1 MNVKKKRSKY
11 TLEQKHNMQGYLF
24 VLPFVLGFF
33 VLFLFPLVQS
43 FLYSFGELDPSND
56 FKLALSGVGNYIYA
70 VREDTSYYRYVISS
84 LTDMLYQLPVILIFS
99 FIIANLL
106 KSEFPG
112 RSVIRLI
119 LFLPVVLS
127 SGLVMSLDNND
138 IMQSAMS
145 GAISDEASSMIS
157 IESLQQFL
165 MNINISAKLA
175 SYLISM
181 VTNILSVIN
190 HSGIQI
196 LIFFFLFQSIP
207 VSLYEASSIDGA
219 SGWENFWKITFPM
232 TIPQMIVCLV
242 YTIIDLFVS
251 TNSKVIS
258 YVYQVAFS
266 KMQFGLSSAMSWIY
280 TLLVA
285 AVLGLFVFVFSRIFR
300 HYR

>member
-1 MNVKKKRSKY
+1 MNVKKRSKY

-33 VLFLFPLVQS
+33 ILFLFPLLQS
-43 FLYSFGELDPSND
+43 FLYSFGDLDPSKD
-56 FKLALSGVGNYIYA
+56 FKLVFNGVGNYIYA
-70 VREDTSYYRYVISS
+70 LREDASYYRYVISA

-99 FIIANLL
+99 FIIANFL

-127 SGLVMSLDNND
+127 SGLVMSLDSND

-165 MNINISAKLA
+165 TNINISAQLA
-175 SYLISM
+175 SYLIST

-196 LIFFFLFQSIP
+196 LIFLTALQSIP

-232 TIPQMIVCLV
+232 TVPQMIVCLV

-258 YVYQVAFS
+258 YIYQVAFS

-280 TLLVA
+280 TLLVS
-285 AVLGLFVFVFSRIFR
+285 AVLGLFAFIFSRIFR
-300 HYR
+300 HYQ

>member
-56 FKLALSGVGNYIYA
+56 FKLALSGIGNYIYA

-127 SGLVMSLDNND
+127 SGLVMSLDSND

-196 LIFFFLFQSIP
+196 LIFLTALQSIP

>member
-56 FKLALSGVGNYIYA
+56 FRLALSGVGNYIYA

-127 SGLVMSLDNND
+127 SGLVMSLDSND

-196 LIFFFLFQSIP
+196 LIFLTALQSIP

>member
-1 MNVKKKRSKY
+1 MSVKRKGSKH

-33 VLFLFPLVQS
+33 ILFLFPLVQS
-43 FLYSFGELDPSND
+43 FLYSFGELDPANN
-56 FKLALSGVGNYIYA
+56 FKLAFSGVGNYIYA
-70 VREDTSYYRYVISS
+70 VRQDTSYYRYVISAV
-84 LTDMLYQLPVILIFS
+84 TDMLYQLPVILIFS

-106 KSEFPG
+106 KTEFPG
-112 RSVIRLI
+112 RGVIRLI

-127 SGLVMSLDNND
+127 SGIAMSLDGND
-138 IMQSAMS
+138 IMQNTMA
-145 GAISDEASSMIS
+145 GAIADETAGMIS
-157 IESLQQFL
+157 VESLQQFL
-165 MNINISAKLA
+165 MNINISTKLA
-175 SYLISM
+175 SYLIST
-181 VTNILSVIN
+181 VTNILSIIN

-196 LIFFFLFQSIP
+196 LIFLTALQSIP

-258 YVYQVAFS
+258 YVYEVAFS

-285 AVLGLFVFVFSRIFR
+285 AVLGLFVFIFSRLFR
-300 HYR
+300 HYQ

>member
-196 LIFFFLFQSIP
+196 LIFLTALQSLP
-207 VSLYEASSIDGA
+207 VSRYEASSIAGA
-219 SGWENFWKITFPM
+219 SSWENFWKITFPM

>member
-56 FKLALSGVGNYIYA
+56 FKLALSGIGNYIYA

-196 LIFFFLFQSIP
+196 LIFLTALQSIP

>member
-43 FLYSFGELDPSND
+43 FLYSFGELEPSND

-70 VREDTSYYRYVISS
+70 VREDTSYYRYVISA

-99 FIIANLL
+99 FIIANFL

-127 SGLVMSLDNND
+127 SGLVMSLDSND

-196 LIFFFLFQSIP
+196 LIFLTALQSIP